1 MFIDL
6 IGDGEMGLGLRRLTR
21 KKKCEHSSILDVTT
35 NGLRRLVCEG
45 CGLIVIRPVADLKS
59 DIDRSSFARRSE
71 AGRRRAEPNRSVTRS
86 DESSPDEGHFDDAEW
101 TGRHRSRSGDSLRR
115 I

>member
-71 AGRRRAEPNRSVTRS
+71 AGRHRAEPNRNVNGAEEMSGEA
-86 DESSPDEGHFDDAEW
+86 DFEGAEW